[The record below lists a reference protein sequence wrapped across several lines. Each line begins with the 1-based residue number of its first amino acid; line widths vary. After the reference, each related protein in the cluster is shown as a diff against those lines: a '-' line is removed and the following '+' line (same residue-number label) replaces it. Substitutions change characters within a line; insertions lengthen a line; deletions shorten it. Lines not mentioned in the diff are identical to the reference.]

1 MKHTI
6 EAAVRAMTRPERVA
20 HLRAHSWERIGYSG
34 AQAWRSPDPEEHA
47 TFYTLA
53 AAIRE
58 QLRREHRAALPQFA
72 GLPVVP
78 LKREEAWA
86 DARGDMNNHW
96 VIDCPYCGREHF
108 HGPGPG
114 HRESHCLRGDGY
126 VIEHPADDGGDDH
139 LLELP
144 AGPPAGRNEREDDQ

>member
-1 MKHTI
+1 MSDATRSPT
-6 EAAVRAMTRPERVA
+6 EAAARAMTKPGRAA
-20 HLRAHSWERIGYSG
+20 HLRDHGWVRVGYSG
-34 AQAWRSPDPEEHA
+34 AQSWRSPDPDEHSVSW
-47 TFYTLA
+47 TLA

-86 DARGDMNNHW
+86 DARGNMIIDW

-108 HGPGPG
+108 HGAVPG
-114 HRESHCLRGDGY
+114 HRHSHCLRGDGY
-126 VIEHPADDGGDDH
+126 VIEDPADDGGDDY
-139 LLELP
+139 LLGE
-144 AGPPAGRNEREDDQ
+144 